1 MKKIIT
7 VLASGVLLVFLN
19 TGCQQQKPM
28 DDAMLMTKVDSSFLA
43 QQQSITDQVMK
54 DCDANKPQWIQ
65 MKADSIF
72 KADSA
77 AAAMN
82 KK

>member
-1 MKKIIT
+1 MRKIKM
-7 VLASGVLLVFLN
+7 LFAGGVLLAFMN
-19 TGCQQQKPM
+19 TGCQQPKPM
-28 DDAMLMTKVDSSFLA
+28 DDATLMTKVDSSFLA
-43 QQQSITDQVMK
+43 QQQTITDQVMK
-54 DCDANKPQWIQ
+54 DCEANKATWVQ

-77 AAAMN
+77 AMAMT

>member
-1 MKKIIT
+1 MKKINALFAGALL
-7 VLASGVLLVFLN
+7 LAFMN

-28 DDAMLMTKVDSSFLA
+28 DDATMMTKVDSSFLA
-43 QQQSITDQVMK
+43 QQQSITDEVMK
-54 DCDANKPQWIQ
+54 DCDANKATWIQ

-77 AAAMN
+77 AMAMT

>member
-1 MKKIIT
+1 M
-7 VLASGVLLVFLN
+7 LFASGVLLVFMN
-19 TGCQQQKPM
+19 TGCQQPKPM
-28 DDAMLMTKVDSSFLA
+28 DDATLMTKVDSSFLA
-43 QQQSITDQVMK
+43 QQQSITDEVMK
-54 DCDANKPQWIQ
+54 DCEANKANWVQ

-77 AAAMN
+77 AMAMT